1 VLKRSGA
8 AATVAVWAIALA
20 ARGAAVQSPDP
31 PPSPASAGVYTVEQA
46 DRGKNVF
53 ASICTGCHTAAS
65 QSGKGFAKKWGGARL
80 SELDRT
86 IADTMPEDDPG
97 RLTGQERADVIAYIL
112 QLNELAAGKDEL
124 PPDRER
130 MKTILIDL
138 SRDLSR

>member
-1 VLKRSGA
+1 VLKRTGAVA
-8 AATVAVWAIALA
+8 AAVLWVVVLA
-20 ARGAAVQSPDP
+20 ARASAVQSPEP
-31 PPSPASAGVYTVEQA
+31 PPIPASAGVYTVEQA

-97 RLTGQERADVIAYIL
+97 RLTAQERADVIAYIL

-124 PPDRER
+124 VPDRER